1 MQVTVPYRT
10 LQSRGFGPG
19 LICRL
24 AKPVLVVPMVLQWLC
39 LAMRYRSLSLSS
51 VADPSIPFGGLAGE
65 SKMIYFSQ
73 VAPESRRFL
82 ADTAAIV
89 ADGDAP
95 ANAREAIGRHG
106 LAFPMIAKPDIGWCG
121 FGVWRLDTLADL
133 DAYIAAYPV
142 GETFLL
148 QEYFADGGE
157 AGLFYVRWPKEQRG
171 RLLSLTTR
179 QPSPSGSVVWSHRM
193 GGVYRDLSAAITP
206 ALTGRIDA
214 IARDMPDL
222 HVARFDVR
230 FASMAGLASGEGF
243 RIIEING
250 AGSEAIDCFDPDVPF
265 FAAYAGILR
274 KQAMVFAIAA
284 ENRARGIKP
293 CGSRALLAA
302 FRRQARLIESYPAS
316 N

>member
-1 MQVTVPYRT
+1 MRVTVPNWN

-24 AKPVLVVPMVLQWLC
+24 PKLVLVIPMILQWLC
-39 LAMRYRSLSLSS
+39 LAVRHRSLSLPSL
-51 VADPSIPFGGLAGE
+51 ADPSIPFGGLVGE

-73 VAPESRRFL
+73 VPAELRHFL
-82 ADTAAIV
+82 ANTAAIV
-89 ADGDAP
+89 AGDDAP
-95 ANAREAIGRHG
+95 AAARAAIERHS

-121 FGVWRLDTLADL
+121 FGVRRLDSLADL
-133 DAYIAAYPV
+133 DAYFAAYPA
-142 GETFLL
+142 GETILL
-148 QEYFADGGE
+148 QEYLDDSGE

-179 QPSPSGSVVWSHRM
+179 QPGPSGSVVWSHRM
-193 GGVYRDLSAAITP
+193 GGIYLDLSAAITP
-206 ALTGRIDA
+206 ALAERIDT
-214 IARDMPDL
+214 IARAMPDL

-230 FASMAGLASGEGF
+230 YTSMAGLASGDDF

-250 AGSEAIDCFDPDVPF
+250 AGSEAIDCFDPNVPF

-284 ENRARGIKP
+284 ENRARGLKP
-293 CGSRALLAA
+293 CGWRALLSA
-302 FRRQARLIESYPAS
+302 FRRQARLIDGYPAS

>member
-1 MQVTVPYRT
+1 
-10 LQSRGFGPG
+10 
-19 LICRL
+19 
-24 AKPVLVVPMVLQWLC
+24 MVLQWLC
-39 LAMRYRSLSLSS
+39 LALRYRGLSLPSA
-51 VADPSIPFGGLAGE
+51 ADPSIPLGGLAGE
-65 SKMIYFSQ
+65 SKMIYFDQ

-82 ADTAAIV
+82 ANTAAIV

-95 ANAREAIGRHG
+95 ASARAAIDRHG

-121 FGVWRLDTLADL
+121 FGVRRLDAPADL
-133 DAYIAAYPV
+133 DAYIAAYPA

-157 AGLFYVRWPKEQRG
+157 AGLFYVRWPHEPRG
-171 RLLSLTTR
+171 RVLSLTTR
-179 QPSPSGSVVWSHRM
+179 QPGPSGSVVWSHRM
-193 GGVYRDLSAAITP
+193 GGVYRDLGTAITP
-206 ALTGRIDA
+206 ALAERIDA
-214 IARDMPDL
+214 IARAMPDF

-230 FASMAGLASGEGF
+230 FGSMAGLTSGEDF

-274 KQAMVFAIAA
+274 KQALVFALAA
-284 ENRARGIKP
+284 QNRARGFKP
-293 CGSRALLAA
+293 CGWRTLAAA
-302 FRRQARLIESYPAS
+302 FRRQAYLIDRYPAS